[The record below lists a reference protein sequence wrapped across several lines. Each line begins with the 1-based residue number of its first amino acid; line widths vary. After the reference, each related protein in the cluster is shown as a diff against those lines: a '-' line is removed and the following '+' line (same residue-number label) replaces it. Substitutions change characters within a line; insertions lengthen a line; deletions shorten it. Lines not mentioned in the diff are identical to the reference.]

1 MFVLK
6 EDGSLIPLKAAQ
18 FVLEEHFQ
26 QLLED
31 HPELLAGDLIDP
43 ETPRRWLLV
52 GREIGIPSEADGTG
66 WWSADHLLDQDGIPT
81 IVEVKRQTDTRLR
94 REVVGQMLD
103 YAANAAAYLKVPAIR
118 ASFEGTCAKK
128 DKDPDQELQDRLGQD
143 IDTEKFWLQVKT
155 NLEAQKIR
163 LLFVA
168 DEIPR
173 ELRRVVEF
181 LNRQMNPVE
190 VLALELR
197 QFSGEN
203 GLRTLVPTLYGQTE
217 EARGAKSSLP
227 PRNWDEETV
236 FREFET
242 RYDQSVCDAARS
254 IADWMKVHA
263 DKIMYGH
270 GKVDGSITAMSLY
283 AEEKVYFLMLSTQ
296 GKAYINFG
304 YCKHGPFID
313 PLKRQEWLGLLNQIP
328 GVSLTPDCIDKYPG
342 LPLTLLSTKER
353 LAEFLAAMDWFVT
366 LLKGDQ
372 NGAYP
377 TAPSLVPIIASS

>member
-6 EDGSLIPLKAAQ
+6 EDGALIPMKPAQ

-31 HPELLAGDLIDP
+31 HPELLAGELIDP
-43 ETPRRWLLV
+43 EEPRQWLLV
-52 GREIGIPSEADGTG
+52 AREIGIPGESDGTG
-66 WWSADHLLDQDGIPT
+66 WWSADHLFLDQDGIPT
-81 IVEVKRQTDTRLR
+81 IVEVKRQTDARLR

-103 YAANAAAYLKVPAIR
+103 YAANAVAYLPVASIR
-118 ASFEGTCAKK
+118 ARFEEGCAKK

-143 IDTEKFWLQVKT
+143 VDPEKFWLQVKT

-168 DEIPR
+168 DVIPR

-217 EARGAKSSLP
+217 EARGVKSTSSS
-227 PRNWDEETV
+227 RNWDEDTIFIELEA
-236 FREFET
+236 RH
-242 RYDQSVCDAARS
+242 DKSVIDGARLVANW
-254 IADWMKVHA
+254 IKTHA
-263 DKIMYGH
+263 DKIFYGH
-270 GKVDGSITAMSLY
+270 GKVEGSMTAMTLCSGEKLY
-283 AEEKVYFLMLSTQ
+283 PLTISTQ
-296 GKAYINFG
+296 GKVYINFVN
-304 YCKHGPFID
+304 CKRGPFQD
-313 PLKRQEWLGLLNQIP
+313 AKRRSNWLAKFNEISGL
-328 GVSLTPDCIDKYPG
+328 SLSSDCIDKMPPVSLHFLASG
-342 LPLTLLSTKER
+342 TR
-353 LAEFLAAMDWFVT
+353 MAEFLKVMDWFVSV
-366 LLKGDQ
+366 LKNTQPEVVDQ
-372 NGAYP
+372 
-377 TAPSLVPIIASS
+377 